1 MKLGNPRLRAGTAGM
16 ARAAAAV
23 RSARARARTADL
35 LPLVEQARRAGA
47 TTLRADAYRP

>member
-1 MKLGNPRLRAGTAGM
+1 VKLGNPRLRAG
-16 ARAAAAV
+16 
-23 RSARARARTADL
+23 TADL